1 MDISDLIY
9 KTTELQSEGLCCSQ
23 IVVKLLT
30 EDYSL
35 YENEMLIEAMSA
47 LGYGLHSKK
56 ICGALTGCAC
66 ALAVCNEEKPYTK
79 LLIKELVYW
88 FEKEFGSCECSKI
101 LNGKKQDIE
110 LCTNIVAHSI
120 NQCYELLAK
129 LEANIVC
136 K

>member
-1 MDISDLIY
+1 MDTSELIC
-9 KTTELQSEGLCCSQ
+9 KVNELQSEGLCCSQ

-88 FEKEFGSCECSKI
+88 FENEFGSSECNTI
-101 LNGKKQDIE
+101 LNGKTQNLQ
-110 LCTNIVAHSI
+110 LCTNIVAQSI
-120 NQCYELLAK
+120 NKCFELLAK
-129 LEANIVC
+129 LEANVVSQ
-136 K
+136 